1 MARIADC
8 NSHLACEYIQG
19 TYTPQKVHPQTYLAF
34 TGTAGESYSKPFR
47 SLLLC
52 SCDVFR
58 ALIISPCLLI
68 YGPFCL
74 KEKER
79 KKEKGGGGGGR
90 EKERKTFGSRQN
102 MGVSAAILCLSL
114 CVFDV
119 IMSSCVAQVYIYF
132 VMSELCSS
140 LMKS

>member
-1 MARIADC
+1 MARIADG

-19 TYTPQKVHPQTYLAF
+19 TCTPQKIHPQTYLAF

-74 KEKER
+74 KEKGR
-79 KKEKGGGGGGR
+79 KRKGGGG